1 MITNFSIKNSIPFKQ
16 LDLPLS
22 DLTVITGHNK
32 TNIDNITDLLCTTIT
47 LFECGVTNKV
57 LFNKNDVLNLQLE
70 IDGINN
76 IVNLNKTELNSTVYD
91 FIENKK
97 NIINFNYNYIDI
109 IGMFRY
115 PLNQYEKLPVLINSL
130 LHPNALSNSLI
141 DQINE
146 WVSELIEPLQLENT
160 NGDYIIPPYELSIAT
175 YRLINVVY
183 NVLISKPNDVI
194 IIEYPEASLHPS
206 VQSKLMK
213 LLTLAA
219 QNGIQIIMITQSDHI
234 INSILLAC
242 KRFEKD
248 NKIGIDKEKVK
259 ILYLDKEES
268 EIVVHD
274 IKVKEKGKIKNPPN
288 GFFDQIGKDIR
299 EFHDI

>member
-234 INSILLAC
+234 VNGTFIAC

-248 NKIGIDKEKVK
+248 ATKGIDKDKVNIIYCEREGINTK
-259 ILYLDKEES
+259 ITKIPILRG
-268 EIVVHD
+268 
-274 IKVKEKGKIKNPPN
+274 GKTTVQPD
-288 GFFDQIGKDIR
+288 GFFDQTEKDFVEILG
-299 EFHDI
+299 F

>member
-22 DLTVITGHNK
+22 DLTVITGHNN
-32 TNIDNITDLLCTTIT
+32 TNIDHITTLLYNSIA
-47 LFECGVTNKV
+47 LFKCGVINKI
-57 LFNKNDVLNLQLE
+57 LFDKNDILNLQLE
-70 IDGINN
+70 IDGIHN
-76 IVNLNKTELNSTVYD
+76 IVNLRKTESNSTVYD
-91 FIENKK
+91 FIDDKE
-97 NIINFNYNYIDI
+97 NIINFNFIYIDI
-109 IGMFRY
+109 INMFRY
-115 PLNQYEKLPVLINSL
+115 PLKQYKKLPIVINSI

-141 DQINE
+141 DQINW

-160 NGDYIIPPYELSIAT
+160 KGDYIIPPYELNIAN
-175 YRLINVVY
+175 YRLIDIVY
-183 NVLISKPNDVI
+183 SILTSKPNDVI

-234 INSILLAC
+234 VNGTFIAC

-248 NKIGIDKEKVK
+248 ATKGIDKDKVNIIYCEREGINTK
-259 ILYLDKEES
+259 ITKIPILRG
-268 EIVVHD
+268 
-274 IKVKEKGKIKNPPN
+274 GKTTVQPD
-288 GFFDQIGKDIR
+288 GFFDQTEKDFVEILG
-299 EFHDI
+299 F

>member
-22 DLTVITGHNK
+22 DLTVITGHNN
-32 TNIDNITDLLCTTIT
+32 TNIDNITSVIYRTIALFDGDLINTD
-47 LFECGVTNKV
+47 LFYDNSI
-57 LFNKNDVLNLQLE
+57 NLQLN

-76 IVNLNKTELNSTVYD
+76 MIKIGKNELYPTIFDFLNN
-91 FIENKK
+91 NKI
-97 NIINFNYNYIDI
+97 IINFNYKYINI
-109 IGMFRY
+109 LSMYSY
-115 PLNQYEKLPVLINSL
+115 PYNQYNQLPILIEFL

-141 DQINE
+141 DQINA
-146 WVSELIEPLQLENT
+146 WVSELIELLQLKITEEK
-160 NGDYIIPPYELSIAT
+160 YIIPSNYLSIAT
-175 YRLINVVY
+175 RRLINVVY
-183 NVLISKPNDVI
+183 NILISKPNDVI

-234 INSILLAC
+234 VNGTFIAC

-248 NKIGIDKEKVK
+248 ATKGIDKDKVNIIYCEREGINTK
-259 ILYLDKEES
+259 ITKIPILRG
-268 EIVVHD
+268 
-274 IKVKEKGKIKNPPN
+274 GKTTVQPD
-288 GFFDQIGKDIR
+288 GFFDQTEKDAFEILG
-299 EFHDI
+299 F